1 MRKIDGR
8 SWMREAQNRSRVAC
22 NGKYICAAVNY
33 HMLMMIPLIDTIK
46 LQNSKYN
53 EKGCTKELQIVLPF
67 NIMKNKKFQL
77 QTNERHL

>member
-1 MRKIDGR
+1 
-8 SWMREAQNRSRVAC
+8 
-22 NGKYICAAVNY
+22 
-33 HMLMMIPLIDTIK
+33 MMIPLIDTIK

>member
-1 MRKIDGR
+1 MCSSKLPYAD
-8 SWMREAQNRSRVAC
+8 N
-22 NGKYICAAVNY
+22 
-33 HMLMMIPLIDTIK
+33 DTHYRHHK
-46 LQNSKYN
+46 ELQNSKYN